1 MRLQRRKECAF
12 YMSNELKTIVEKY
25 CPVVG
30 RNVAV
35 ELSGFKGSASCLND
49 HTCQK
54 EYGGCKNK
62 LFPGVQE
69 NS

>member
-1 MRLQRRKECAF
+1 MCRN
-12 YMSNELKTIVEKY
+12 MSNELKTIVEKY

-35 ELSGFKGSASCLND
+35 ELSGASACCLND
-49 HTCQK
+49 HACRE

-62 LFPGVQE
+62 LFPGIQDD
-69 NS
+69 SKS